1 MCMHSANYAT
11 VLILVH
17 MCAANNVQQCDC
29 LHVLYFMCSDAVQM
43 IFSMHCCLH
52 LVGQPVS
59 VGRLDQLLIGYYQ
72 TDIEKKRITPE
83 RV

>member
-1 MCMHSANYAT
+1 M
-11 VLILVH
+11 LILVR
-17 MCAANNVQQCDC
+17 AANSIFTYEITVV
-29 LHVLYFMCSDAVQM
+29 HVLYPMYSDAVQM

-52 LVGQPVS
+52 LIGQAVS

-72 TDIEKKRITPE
+72 RDIEKKRITPE